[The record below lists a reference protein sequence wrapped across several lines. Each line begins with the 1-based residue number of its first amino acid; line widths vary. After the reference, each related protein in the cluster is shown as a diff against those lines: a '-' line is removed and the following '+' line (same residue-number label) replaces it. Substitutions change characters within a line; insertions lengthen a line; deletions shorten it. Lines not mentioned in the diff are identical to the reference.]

1 MCKKFLGTSSPPK
14 RLGGR
19 SRGGSGVDGGLEGN
33 KNCLHT
39 LLFFPPLL
47 FYFVYATHKEKNA
60 KDPSNRNKNHH
71 NSIFSGWRR
80 PDDGKLFKM
89 FFLSLSLLW
98 TLYSMYNK
106 TGFLGVHQAD
116 SDTRS
121 TFINSVNPDPLWTF
135 SSGFNFI
142 DYHSSQ
148 WWQIEL
154 KYIRENT

>member
-19 SRGGSGVDGGLEGN
+19 SRGGSGADGGLEGN

-39 LLFFPPLL
+39 LLFFPL
-47 FYFVYATHKEKNA
+47 YFSTLSMLRIKKKMPKTQAIEIKTIIIAFSLDEGVQTMG
-60 KDPSNRNKNHH
+60 
-71 NSIFSGWRR
+71 NSL
-80 PDDGKLFKM
+80 KC

-148 WWQIEL
+148 WWRIKL